1 MPRKIKKKTIK
12 TLFGQIK
19 NEKSEKEH
27 YFAELC
33 RIDDMLVKNALNSL
47 HGRLTESE
55 KEVALKWAMQYHVLL
70 GDRED

>member
-12 TLFGQIK
+12 TIYGRIK
-19 NEKSEKEH
+19 NETSEKER

-33 RIDDMLVKNALNSL
+33 RIDDMVVKNALNSL

>member
-1 MPRKIKKKTIK
+1 MPRRIKEKTIK
-12 TLFGQIK
+12 TIYGRIK
-19 NEKSEKEH
+19 NETSEKER

-33 RIDDMLVKNALNSL
+33 RNDDMLVKNALNSL

-55 KEVALKWAMQYHVLL
+55 KEIALKWAMQYQVLL

>member
-55 KEVALKWAMQYHVLL
+55 KEIALKWAMQYHVLL